1 MKKETTSGIIVFA
14 LILLLAGGCL
24 WYTKFY
30 KPAKTTPQY
39 SASNP
44 TGNPSGYSSESIN
57 QKNSGSEYIAA
68 LYVEGTIEDANST
81 YNQKWLLSTI
91 NKLKNDSNN
100 VAIAMYVN
108 SPGGGVYQADEV
120 YFALKDYKSTGKKF
134 YVYMGPLAASGGY
147 YISCPADKIYAN
159 RNTLTGSI
167 GVIAGELIDATE
179 LLDNIG
185 ITIEAIHSGRNKL
198 MGNFYEEITEEQE
211 DIMQAISDEC
221 YEQFVSIVANE
232 RKMDLKEVK
241 ELADGRVYTAAQAVK
256 NNLIDGINSWDFMI
270 DEIRSS
276 VMVPGCKVITYRYE
290 YKPNFRESLL
300 GMISNIQ
307 NQQAAAKLGL
317 PAKVMEDLQGFN
329 SYPAYLYNGGNQ

>member
-1 MKKETTSGIIVFA
+1 MTKNTKSGIVVFIF
-14 LILLLAGGCL
+14 ILLAAGGCIG
-24 WYTKFY
+24 WSVY
-30 KPAKTTPQY
+30 AKKNQAKNDISY
-39 SASNP
+39 NNA
-44 TGNPSGYSSESIN
+44 TGNPSGVSSEEISAETKSD
-57 QKNSGSEYIAA
+57 KNYIAA
-68 LYVEGTIEDANST
+68 LYVEGTIEDSNSS

-91 NKLKNDSNN
+91 NKLAYDDNN

-120 YFALKDYKSTGKKF
+120 YFALKDYKAMGKKL

-211 DIMQAISDEC
+211 DIMQSISDEC
-221 YEQFVSIVANE
+221 YEQFVSIVAASRN
-232 RKMDLKEVK
+232 LPINTVK
-241 ELADGRVYTAAQAVK
+241 SLADGRVYTAAQALQNK
-256 NNLIDGINSWDFMI
+256 LIDKIDTWDNMI
-270 DEIRSS
+270 AALRNDELD
-276 VMVPGCKVITYRYE
+276 GKHYKVLTFHYE
-290 YKPNFRESLL
+290 YKPTFRESIL
-300 GMISNIQ
+300 GMISNMQ
-307 NQQAAAKLGL
+307 NSQAAAKLGL
-317 PAKVMEDLQGFN
+317 PAKVMDDLQGFN
-329 SYPAYLYNGGNQ
+329 SYPAYLYK